1 MSDAFDGKL
10 RDRFSAP
17 PPGAAS
23 RADCPDAERIQ
34 AAARGE
40 ASFAEVETL
49 LDHVARCAACT
60 VAWRFARAAAP
71 SLLRTDFRWL
81 AIAAVV
87 TVALGAGVVL
97 RTWINPPVE
106 LRSTARDAIRA
117 AIPDGAE
124 LPRGAFVLRWTPGPP
139 GTRYTVLVTDERLTP
154 IARAANLEP
163 PELRVPETALAALP
177 AGARVLWQVRAVL
190 PDGTPVA
197 TPTFVARIAP

>member
-1 MSDAFDGKL
+1 VSDGFDGKL
-10 RDRFSAP
+10 RDRFTEP
-17 PPGAAS
+17 PWGAES
-23 RADCPDAERIQ
+23 RTDCPDAEQIQ

-40 ASFAEVETL
+40 ASFAEVEAL
-49 LDHVARCAACT
+49 LDHAAGCAACT
-60 VAWRFARAAAP
+60 VAWRFTREAIPSAR
-71 SLLRTDFRWL
+71 RTDRRWL
-81 AIAAVV
+81 AIAAAVVV
-87 TVALGAGVVL
+87 TLSAGVVL

-154 IARAANLEP
+154 VARGTNLDAT
-163 PELRVPETALAALP
+163 ELRVSEEALAALP
-177 AGARVLWQVRAVL
+177 ARARVLWQVRAIL

-197 TPTFVARIAP
+197 TPTFVARVAP